1 MKAAVLR
8 TIHEPLSI
16 EDLEQEAPRVGEVAV
31 RIGVAGVCASDHHIM
46 HGTAIQPLPIVLGHE
61 GAGVV
66 EEVGPGVTSVKPGD
80 RCIISF
86 IPSCGHCSR
95 CRSGS
100 PQLCDTH
107 GATGSRQFDGTTR
120 LRDAGGAEVFQMA
133 KVGLFSERIITP
145 AQACAPLP
153 EGVPMEVA
161 ALIGC
166 SVTTGYGSVV
176 NTPGIQPGCTV
187 AVWGVGGVGL
197 HAIQAARV
205 LNASRIIAV
214 DVSESK
220 LQFATQ
226 FGATDRVD
234 ASQVDPVEAIRALT
248 GGGVQFSYDMFGSI
262 TTTQQAVDSLGKN
275 GVAVIAGLAPVG
287 DRGGIDLV
295 DLVRNQKRVMGAF
308 YGGASPHETFR
319 TLCDLYLRDEVL
331 VDEIIQRRYPLE
343 EINEGFAA
351 LERGEN
357 GRGVIV
363 FENN

>member
-8 TIHEPLSI
+8 EIHQPMTI
-16 EDLEQEAPRVGEVAV
+16 EDLEQEAPHVGEVVV
-31 RIGVAGVCASDHHIM
+31 RVGAAGVCASDHHIM

-61 GAGVV
+61 GAGIV
-66 EEVGPGVTSVKPGD
+66 EAVGPGVSAVKPGD
-80 RCIISF
+80 PCIMSF
-86 IPSCGHCSR
+86 VPNCGHCSK

-100 PQLCDTH
+100 PQLCDSH
-107 GATGSRQFDGTTR
+107 FATGSRQFDGTTR
-120 LRDAGGAEVFQMA
+120 LRDANGTDIYQMA
-133 KVGLFSERIITP
+133 KVGVFAERIVTP
-145 AQACAPLP
+145 QQACAPLP

-176 NTPGIQPGCTV
+176 NTPGIGPGATV

-197 HAIQAARV
+197 HAIQAARI

-234 ASQVDPVEAIRALT
+234 ASVVNPVDEIRALT
-248 GGGVQFSYDMFGSI
+248 GGGVQFAYDMYGSV
-262 TTTQQAVDSLGKN
+262 TTSQQAVDSLGKN

-287 DRGGIDLV
+287 DRAGIDLV
-295 DLVRNQKRVMGAF
+295 DMVRNQKRVMGAF
-308 YGGASPHETFR
+308 YGGSSPHEMFR
-319 TLCDLYLRDEVL
+319 TLCDLYLRDEIL
-331 VDEIIQRRYPLE
+331 IDEIIQRRYPLE

-363 FENN
+363 FDN